1 MAVYR
6 LFGLIASRSG
16 DFFLGASLDSGFDGS
31 TPMKAFVL
39 AARPKTLPAAIVPVC
54 IGCVLA
60 HYLTGE
66 WSPRLAIYTLASALW
81 IQIAT
86 NFFNDAIDA
95 QKGADTDAR
104 LGPVRVTASGQ
115 LSTKT
120 VYAVAVFCLILA
132 AVCGWPLIMAR
143 GWPMLVIGIPSLYL
157 AYGYTGGPLPLA
169 YRGLGELF
177 VILFFGLVAVT
188 GTVFVQTGEWYTE
201 ALVAG
206 LAVGCLSAVLISVN
220 NLRDVEED
228 RSNGKN
234 TLAVRW
240 GRPAVLN
247 LVIAMTT
254 VAYICAVCLFGAR
267 LESFYFIP
275 SLIIGLFVVRNL
287 CTHPPGPVYNKFLA
301 LSALQLILYALAFT
315 MNVSF
320 P

>member
-1 MAVYR
+1 MGFVSITR
-6 LFGLIASRSG
+6 RSG
-16 DFFLGASLDSGFDGS
+16 DFFLGASPDSGFDGIAL
-31 TPMKAFVL
+31 MKAFVL
-39 AARPKTLPAAIVPVC
+39 AARPKTLPAAIVPVW

-60 HYLTGE
+60 YYLTGD
-66 WSPRLAIYTLASALW
+66 WDPRLALYTFASALW

-95 QKGADTDAR
+95 QKGADTDER

-132 AVCGWPLIMAR
+132 AMFGWALFLVR
-143 GWPMLVIGIPSLYL
+143 GWPMLAIGIPSLYL

-169 YRGLGELF
+169 YKGLGELF

-188 GTVFVQTGEWYTE
+188 GTVFVQTGEWYAE
-201 ALVAG
+201 ALVTG

-220 NLRDVEED
+220 NLRDVDED
-228 RSNGKN
+228 RGNGKN

-247 LVIAMTT
+247 LVTVMTT

-267 LESFYFIP
+267 LESLYFLP
-275 SLIIGLFVVRNL
+275 PLLIGLDLVKNL
-287 CTHPPGPVYNKFLA
+287 CTYPPGPVYNKFLA
-301 LSALQLILYALAFT
+301 LSALQLVLYAVAFT
-315 MNVSF
+315 MNASF
-320 P
+320 SGA